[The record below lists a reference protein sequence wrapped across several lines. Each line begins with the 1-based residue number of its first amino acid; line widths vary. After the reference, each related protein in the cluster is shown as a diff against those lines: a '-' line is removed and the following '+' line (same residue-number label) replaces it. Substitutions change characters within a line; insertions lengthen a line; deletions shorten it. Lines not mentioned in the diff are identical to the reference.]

1 MLNERD
7 KLVKS
12 ETRGVDEKV
21 DEVLNDP
28 ESSQAKLYL
37 KVIALKKSALK
48 KGYIEAALLT
58 GEELPLVAEVL
69 DLDLELLQCYHDF
82 LFDVSEFDR
91 LSKIEH
97 IENVRDKNEMLL
109 KMWALSHG
117 LDFIAWRLGKRVS
130 ISPVEGLQD
139 LFSTCI
145 YKSKEAMFNSP
156 SSEASKESTKW
167 AKLSTDIARLL
178 KVWVMDSSAAKK
190 DLEIAIRTVV
200 PNFGSLEDILPD
212 GAVFE
217 SYTVSKE
224 DDDEINKAFGIEG

>member
-1 MLNERD
+1 MLNSRD
-7 KLVKS
+7 KLVRSGTK
-12 ETRGVDEKV
+12 GVDEKV
-21 DEVLNDP
+21 DEVLADS
-28 ESSQAKLYL
+28 ESAQAKLYL
-37 KVIALKKSALK
+37 KATALHKSSLK
-48 KGYIEAALLT
+48 KGYIESALLT
-58 GEELPLVAEVL
+58 GEDFPIVAEVL
-69 DLDLELLQCYHDF
+69 EVDQVLLQCYHDF
-82 LFDVSEFDR
+82 FFDITGFDR

-97 IENVRDKNEMLL
+97 IEGVRDKNEMLL

-117 LDFIAWRLGKRVS
+117 LDFIAWRLGKRIS

-178 KVWVMDSSAAKK
+178 KVWVMDSSAARK

-200 PNFGSLEDILPD
+200 PNFGSLEDILPE
-212 GAVFE
+212 GAIFE
-217 SYTVSKE
+217 TFSVSPE
-224 DDDEINKAFGIEG
+224 APDSSEIGI